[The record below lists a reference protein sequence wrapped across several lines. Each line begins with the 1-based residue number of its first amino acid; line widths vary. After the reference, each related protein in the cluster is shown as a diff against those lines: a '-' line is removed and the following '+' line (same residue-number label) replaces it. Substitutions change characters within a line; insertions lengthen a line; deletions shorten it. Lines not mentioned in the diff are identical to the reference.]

1 MLADWRAGELR
12 DVHTEMMALTLR
24 IAAKTLFNA
33 EVDRDVAEIGAGLRR
48 DR

>member
-1 MLADWRAGELR
+1 MLAGWRPGELR
-12 DVHTEMMALTLR
+12 DVHADMMALTLR

-33 EVDRDVAEIGAGLRR
+33 EVDKDVADIGASLRC